1 MAEDRYGSEFGLE
14 GVLGDRP
21 LVEPKLSHRDVPEPN
36 ESIVQTLCFIMDNLP
51 TGNRRQGDYH
61 EGHKGV
67 PVAYR
72 YTHPGLNDASIPALA
87 SYLNMVSQAARPVDW
102 EKRLDSAANASRPI
116 PPEPWNTLPFY
127 GDPVYPE
134 GGGTVSSRQLDVLTL
149 AAASRVYDSPFLD
162 DTEKV
167 RTAVERLRSSLK
179 AGDDRPGTAAPMI
192 VEAVREIARIPA
204 DTDLAVSDMVA
215 SAIDRIT
222 DNVEMYCKGGERELP
237 FALRFD
243 GIGLEATWNRWNSLE
258 GDERTAEVKG
268 TVMSLGGDL
277 ATSPSGRACG
287 LDITALDPN
296 SNADW
301 RICDEIWS
309 KLCLRHAEEAL
320 GTRAA
325 GNATY
330 IYRLPK
336 NDEAHAEAE
345 KKPFRLDWNTAEPGV
360 IRMYVNALGFGCE
373 RPTKSGRAL
382 LILES
387 ADMFV
392 KGMETGYTDIYILE
406 DGMLVAADGC
416 VGEDGGLCRNN
427 ERRFPSDKG
436 RELKRYW
443 EKGRE
448 SLAEWGKEHGDM
460 MPDDERHLLYRMTAK
475 KDPDAARPIR
485 GIRNGGLTPDNRASS
500 ELLKARNRAQAR

>member
-36 ESIVQTLCFIMDNLP
+36 ESMVQTLCFIMDNLP

-72 YTHPGLNDASIPALA
+72 YTHPGLNDATIPALA
-87 SYLNMVSQAARPVDW
+87 SHLNMVSQVARPVDW
-102 EKRLDSAANASRPI
+102 ARMLDTASNGARPL
-116 PPEPWNTLPFY
+116 PPAPWNALPFY

-167 RTAVERLRSSLK
+167 RAAVERLRSSLK
-179 AGDDRPGTAAPMI
+179 AGADRPGTAAPMI

-204 DTDLAVSDMVA
+204 DPDLAVSDMVA
-215 SAIDRIT
+215 SAIDRVS
-222 DNVEMYCKGGERELP
+222 DCLNMYCKGGERELP

-243 GIGLEATWNRWNSLE
+243 GIGLEATWKRWRELKD
-258 GDERTAEVKG
+258 DERTAEVKG

-277 ATSPSGRACG
+277 AMSPSGTACG

-296 SNADW
+296 SDADW
-301 RICDEIWS
+301 KTCDDIWS
-309 KLCLRHAEEAL
+309 ELCRRHAEEAM

-336 NDEAHAEAE
+336 NNEAQEAAEQ
-345 KKPFRLDWNTAEPGV
+345 KPFRLDWNTVEPG
-360 IRMYVNALGFGCE
+360 ITRMYVNALGFGCE
-373 RPTKSGRAL
+373 RPTKSGRAI

-392 KGMETGYTDIYILE
+392 KGMETGYTDIYTLE
-406 DGMLVAADGC
+406 DGRLVSADGC
-416 VGEDGGLCRNN
+416 VGEDGGLIWSD
-427 ERRFPSDKG
+427 ERRLSADKN

-448 SLAEWGKEHGDM
+448 RLAEWGQEHGDM
-460 MPDDERHLLYRMTAK
+460 MPDDERHLVYRMTAR

-485 GIRNGGLTPDNRASS
+485 NIRNGGLTPDNRASS
-500 ELLKARNRAQAR
+500 ELLKAKGRGQVR